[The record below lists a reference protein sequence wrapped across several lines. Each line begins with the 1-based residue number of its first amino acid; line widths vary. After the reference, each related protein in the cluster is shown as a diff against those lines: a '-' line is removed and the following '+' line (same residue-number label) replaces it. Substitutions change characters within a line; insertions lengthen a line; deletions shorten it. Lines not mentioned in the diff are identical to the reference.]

1 MKPNSLLS
9 FTFVAYTLS
18 SECVAAQRM
27 ARVIEGA
34 AVRRALKGIRPSAAE
49 MRGALCN
56 GDGALVIIKEEK
68 KGDCNCAPRHDLQHV
83 L

>member
-1 MKPNSLLS
+1 MLS
-9 FTFVAYTLS
+9 FTFAACALS

-34 AVRRALKGIRPSAAE
+34 AVRRAPKGIRPSAE
-49 MRGALCN
+49 EVRGALCN

-68 KGDCNCAPRHDLQHV
+68 KKGL
-83 L
+83 